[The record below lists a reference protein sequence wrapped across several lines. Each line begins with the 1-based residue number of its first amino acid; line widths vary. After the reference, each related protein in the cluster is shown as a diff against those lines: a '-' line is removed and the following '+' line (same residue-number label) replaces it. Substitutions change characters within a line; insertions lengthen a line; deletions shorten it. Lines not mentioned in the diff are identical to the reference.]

1 MVLIIRDFMSEI
13 KKTYEQYCTN
23 FGANVVME
31 EILTLDGGKQIRCT
45 NEKCPSKD
53 KGCQNK
59 LLQNC

>member
-1 MVLIIRDFMSEI
+1 MSEI

-31 EILTLDGGKQIRCT
+31 EILTLDGGKKIRCT
-45 NEKCPSKD
+45 NENCPSKGE
-53 KGCQNK
+53 GCQNK